1 MKRIA
6 TFIAATSALCG
17 AQAANAQIF
26 TPPGGVGV
34 LEGTVSVQKDLGV
47 YTCTLTV
54 TVTNGPNVL
63 TNPPVSDVHGG
74 VTITYPHAHTA
85 TATAALSGGFPC
97 GLIAVNN
104 TATVTYDGTN
114 VTLTGFEIVPPLSWG
129 TCTGPITVAWNNG
142 PPATATL
149 SVPLSNSTATAGAD
163 CKMAGVLTQISGPA
177 LNLSYP

>member
-6 TFIAATSALCG
+6 TFIAATTALCA
-17 AQAANAQIF
+17 AQTANAEIF
-26 TPPGGVGV
+26 TPPGSVGV
-34 LEGTVSVQKDLGV
+34 LSGDVTVQKDLGV
-47 YTCTLTV
+47 YNCTLTV
-54 TVTNGPNVL
+54 TVTTGPDVL

-74 VTITYPHAHTA
+74 VTITTPHAHTA

-129 TCTGPITVAWNNG
+129 TCTGPIVAAWSNG
-142 PPATATL
+142 PAATATL
-149 SVPLSNSTATAGAD
+149 SVPTSNSTATAGAD
-163 CKMAGVLTQISGPA
+163 CKMAGVLSQISGPA
-177 LNLSYP
+177 LSISYP

>member
-6 TFIAATSALCG
+6 TFIAATTALCG
-17 AQAANAQIF
+17 VQTANAQIF
-26 TPPGGVGV
+26 TPPGAVGV

-54 TVTNGPNVL
+54 TVTNGPDVL
-63 TNPPVSDVHGG
+63 PPPDVHGG
-74 VTITYPHAHTA
+74 VTISYPHAHTA

-97 GLIAVNN
+97 GFIAVNN

-114 VTLTGFEIVPPLSWG
+114 VTLTGFEIVPPLSMG
-129 TCTGPITVAWNNG
+129 RCNGPITVAWNNG

-149 SVPLSNSTATAGAD
+149 SVPLSNSTATSGAD